1 MSDKKV
7 KIKLN
12 IKGID
17 VELEAEPE
25 QIKKVI
31 TDVIDS
37 LKSLDIE
44 QEVSSREFY
53 ASSCKEAVEKL
64 WREGWFSK
72 PRRLSEVYEE
82 LSRRGFNFDRSAISH
97 ALSSLVREGVL
108 TRMGRERRY
117 EYIQKIPY
125 KIKDSTQ

>member
-7 KIKLN
+7 KIRLN

-17 VELEAEPE
+17 IELEAEPG

-31 TDVIDS
+31 TEVIDS
-37 LKSLDIE
+37 LKSLDID
-44 QEVSSREFY
+44 QEALGREFY

-64 WREGWFSK
+64 WREGWFSR

-82 LSRRGFNFDRSAISH
+82 LSRRGFNFDRSAVSH
-97 ALSSLVREGVL
+97 ALSSLMREGIL
-108 TRMGRERRY
+108 TRIGRERRY
-117 EYIQKIPY
+117 EYVQKVPS
-125 KIKDSTQ
+125 KIKETSR